1 MIRSIRQFFY
11 LLFKSKELET
21 MAVLRYGTPTTSSEW
36 ICCLPDNLIINIYRK
51 YTENTGTFSDPKDIK
66 AFFHIITKMQEKTPI
81 LFERKKAM
89 LLSIIRK
96 ELILNE
102 LNFQ

>member
-1 MIRSIRQFFY
+1 MLKSLHRFFY
-11 LLFKSKELET
+11 LLRYSKELEA
-21 MAVLRYGTPTTSSEW
+21 MAILRYGTTPNSPEW
-36 ICCLPDNLIINIYRK
+36 IDRLPDNLIINIYRK
-51 YTENTGTFSDPKDIK
+51 YMENTGSLSDPEEIK
-66 AFFHIITKMQEKTPI
+66 EFFRIITKMQERTPI